1 MNNFEPTGWKHNYP
15 WIPVLL
21 LIFVGYATVS
31 CSRRSEELIRADS
44 AVVFSEFGLLGD
56 FITTTIC
63 CERGEVRASVS
74 SNLVLC
80 SDRKARLFLKQD
92 VKVSMEAYLG
102 LWAELQRNDVWEL
115 PAGEMWSWVEWLE
128 AGRAIPASIR
138 ARPEEYDDLPLDCG
152 ISTVKLR
159 VGDRNHGFIRWCH
172 WKLKD
177 ARYKRIA
184 AAIQDLQGMREAR
197 IKVMGP

>member
-1 MNNFEPTGWKHNYP
+1 
-15 WIPVLL
+15 
-21 LIFVGYATVS
+21 
-31 CSRRSEELIRADS
+31 
-44 AVVFSEFGLLGD
+44 
-56 FITTTIC
+56 
-63 CERGEVRASVS
+63 
-74 SNLVLC
+74 
-80 SDRKARLFLKQD
+80 
-92 VKVSMEAYLG
+92 MEAYLR
-102 LWAELQRNDVWEL
+102 LWAELQRNEVWGL

-128 AGRAIPASIR
+128 AGRAFPAGIH

-159 VGDRNHGFIRWCH
+159 VGDKNHGFIRWCP

-197 IKVMGP
+197 IKVTGP